1 MASLALPGLPTLLGT
16 SPLPGRVDVNSLG
29 AARGVETLTQ
39 GNTALVTEGTRG
51 RGHVVVCAFDP
62 AVAPLSTWPGT
73 PTLLSRLFAP
83 AFQPG
88 YYDTALPYSEA
99 GGVFPVPV
107 SNTPATV
114 VAGLGGNFDTG
125 SSLMSPVN
133 AVSVLASFLQ
143 QAPAVTR
150 EPPVGF
156 LGLLL
161 VGYVVVVGLVLFVVF
176 GHRRRRTLAWA
187 AVPALAITAALAASL
202 AGVGTGNGPLVQEV
216 RVSQVPPGGHVAEV
230 LSMGMVQLPGGG
242 SRRVELTSPPA
253 QALAPVLVG
262 NLAVGTGAD
271 ITVGQ
276 GQSPS
281 GTSVTVKGAGKS
293 RGGWSANETE
303 RLAGSIRA
311 DVTQHGDV
319 LMGTVRNDLGVKL
332 TGAEVVLASGEAV
345 QELGAMGPGRSTRFE
360 LSVAPYSNPWPQA
373 FGAPVPVS
381 GDQATALTATPP
393 AGARAASVAAGPGDR
408 GHRGPLTTAGN
419 EAKAAQAAKQAAK
432 QAAEREVEMALG
444 GLGAS
449 YSTQLGGAAVFVAI
463 ATHKLFPFDAGTGG
477 SRPAV
482 TDVIVVPLT
491 GHESRQ
497 DALSDVPG
505 ELVGSSGV
513 TGEMEYAITTGSLTL
528 NAGGA
533 FDYQFLLP
541 GTRWRGL
548 ELDLGSSSG
557 ETYGPPLVGVKAYNY
572 ATSRWDTLRVRPHK
586 GELLADVP
594 DATYHLG
601 PGGTL
606 EVQVVAEQNGVEV
619 YGGFPTLSAI
629 PLGELGVKGLVTS
642 TYTLAPPHT
651 GPLHTRPLTQGTRA
665 QPTQPLHTGPPQA
678 P

>member
-1 MASLALPGLPTLLGT
+1 MASLALPGLPALLGT
-16 SPLPGRVDVNSLG
+16 SPLLGRVDVDSLG
-29 AARGVETLTQ
+29 AAKGVETLTQ

-51 RGHVVVCAFDP
+51 RGHVVMCAFDP

-107 SNTPATV
+107 SNTPSTV
-114 VAGLGGNFDTG
+114 VAGLGGDFDTG

-143 QAPAVTR
+143 QAPALTR

-161 VGYVVVVGLVLFVVF
+161 VGYVVVVGLVLFVVI

-276 GQSPS
+276 GQAPS
-281 GTSVTVKGAGKS
+281 GTSVTVEGEGKS

-303 RLAGSIRA
+303 RLPGSIRA

-393 AGARAASVAAGPGDR
+393 AGARAPSVAAGPGDR
-408 GHRGPLTTAGN
+408 GHWGPSTTAGN

-491 GHESRQ
+491 GHQSRQ

-505 ELVGSSGV
+505 ELVGSTGV

-572 ATSRWDTLRVRPHK
+572 TTSRWDTLRVRPHK

-594 DATYHLG
+594 DAAYHLG

-651 GPLHTRPLTQGTRA
+651 GPLHTRPLTQTW

>member
-1 MASLALPGLPTLLGT
+1 
-16 SPLPGRVDVNSLG
+16 
-29 AARGVETLTQ
+29 
-39 GNTALVTEGTRG
+39 
-51 RGHVVVCAFDP
+51 
-62 AVAPLSTWPGT
+62 
-73 PTLLSRLFAP
+73 
-83 AFQPG
+83 
-88 YYDTALPYSEA
+88 
-99 GGVFPVPV
+99 
-107 SNTPATV
+107 
-114 VAGLGGNFDTG
+114 
-125 SSLMSPVN
+125 
-133 AVSVLASFLQ
+133 
-143 QAPAVTR
+143 
-150 EPPVGF
+150 
-156 LGLLL
+156 
-161 VGYVVVVGLVLFVVF
+161 
-176 GHRRRRTLAWA
+176 
-187 AVPALAITAALAASL
+187 
-202 AGVGTGNGPLVQEV
+202 
-216 RVSQVPPGGHVAEV
+216 
-230 LSMGMVQLPGGG
+230 
-242 SRRVELTSPPA
+242 
-253 QALAPVLVG
+253 
-262 NLAVGTGAD
+262 
-271 ITVGQ
+271 
-276 GQSPS
+276 
-281 GTSVTVKGAGKS
+281 
-293 RGGWSANETE
+293 
-303 RLAGSIRA
+303 
-311 DVTQHGDV
+311 
-319 LMGTVRNDLGVKL
+319 MGTVRNDLGVKL

-381 GDQATALTATPP
+381 GATATALTVTPP
-393 AGARAASVAAGPGDR
+393 AGARAPSVAAGPGDR
-408 GHRGPLTTAGN
+408 GHLGPLTTAGK
-419 EAKAAQAAKQAAK
+419 EAKAAQAAKQAASRQ
-432 QAAEREVEMALG
+432 QAGAEREVEMALG

-449 YSTQLGGAAVFVAI
+449 YSTQLGGAAVFVAM

-477 SRPAV
+477 SPPAV

-505 ELVGSSGV
+505 ELVGSTGV

-528 NAGGA
+528 DAGGS

-594 DATYHLG
+594 DASYHLG

-642 TYTLAPPHT
+642 TYTLAPRRTPHAPPLTHRWQPTQPPHT
-651 GPLHTRPLTQGTRA
+651 GPL
-665 QPTQPLHTGPPQA
+665 QA

>member
-1 MASLALPGLPTLLGT
+1 MPWAQAGPPGSSYP
-16 SPLPGRVDVNSLG
+16 
-29 AARGVETLTQ
+29 
-39 GNTALVTEGTRG
+39 
-51 RGHVVVCAFDP
+51 
-62 AVAPLSTWPGT
+62 
-73 PTLLSRLFAP
+73 SRL
-83 AFQPG
+83 
-88 YYDTALPYSEA
+88 T
-99 GGVFPVPV
+99 V
-107 SNTPATV
+107 TP
-114 VAGLGGNFDTG
+114 
-125 SSLMSPVN
+125 
-133 AVSVLASFLQ
+133 
-143 QAPAVTR
+143 
-150 EPPVGF
+150 
-156 LGLLL
+156 
-161 VGYVVVVGLVLFVVF
+161 
-176 GHRRRRTLAWA
+176 
-187 AVPALAITAALAASL
+187 
-202 AGVGTGNGPLVQEV
+202 
-216 RVSQVPPGGHVAEV
+216 
-230 LSMGMVQLPGGG
+230 
-242 SRRVELTSPPA
+242 
-253 QALAPVLVG
+253 
-262 NLAVGTGAD
+262 
-271 ITVGQ
+271 
-276 GQSPS
+276 
-281 GTSVTVKGAGKS
+281 K
-293 RGGWSANETE
+293 
-303 RLAGSIRA
+303 
-311 DVTQHGDV
+311 
-319 LMGTVRNDLGVKL
+319 
-332 TGAEVVLASGEAV
+332 
-345 QELGAMGPGRSTRFE
+345 
-360 LSVAPYSNPWPQA
+360 A

-393 AGARAASVAAGPGDR
+393 AGARAPSVAAGPGDR
-408 GHRGPLTTAGN
+408 GHSGPSTTAGN

-444 GLGAS
+444 GLGAA

-491 GHESRQ
+491 GHQSRQ

-505 ELVGSSGV
+505 ELVGSTGV

-572 ATSRWDTLRVRPHK
+572 TTSRWDTLRVRPHK

-594 DATYHLG
+594 DVAYHLG

-651 GPLHTRPLTQGTRA
+651 GPLHTRPLTQTW